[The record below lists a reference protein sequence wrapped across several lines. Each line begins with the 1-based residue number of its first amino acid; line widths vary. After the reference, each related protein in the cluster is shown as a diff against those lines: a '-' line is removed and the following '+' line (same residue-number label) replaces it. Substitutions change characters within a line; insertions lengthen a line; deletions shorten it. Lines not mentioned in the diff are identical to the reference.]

1 MNGSQYH
8 YHQAL
13 TMIRPST
20 EALKNRSYTS
30 NDGAQK
36 SKKGFAL
43 LALILITL
51 TLSTIA
57 HAGPSQPRLKG
68 GNGNANGR

>member
-20 EALKNRSYTS
+20 EALKNRSHTTQPK
-30 NDGAQK
+30 AQQ
-36 SKKGFAL
+36 SKKRFAL

-51 TLSTIA
+51 TLTSIA